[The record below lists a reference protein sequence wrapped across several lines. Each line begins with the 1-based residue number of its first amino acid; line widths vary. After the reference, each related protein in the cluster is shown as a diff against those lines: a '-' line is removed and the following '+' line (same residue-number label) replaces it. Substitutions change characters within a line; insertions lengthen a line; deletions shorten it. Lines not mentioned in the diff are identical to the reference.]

1 MTHTKL
7 GVSPSQ
13 LRWLGACQ
21 FQLRQWHRLNGSA
34 CDTCHKVL
42 NVCSFQQDG
51 WARAAA
57 RGRMTFCVV
66 WGGNLLWLPSS
77 CLLRLSAL
85 VSSEHIKTQTNKPC
99 HFEAPALVTSLLSGM
114 SSGIWSH
121 SPVGGC
127 EVYKHMQEG
136 TLSLFFS
143 HTHKRLRNW
152 NASLS

>member
-21 FQLRQWHRLNGSA
+21 FQLHQWHWLNGSA

-51 WARAAA
+51 WARAEA

-66 WGGNLLWLPSS
+66 LGGDLLWLSSS
-77 CLLRLSAL
+77 CLLRLSAP

-99 HFEAPALVTSLLSGM
+99 HFETPALVTRLLNGTSA
-114 SSGIWSH
+114 GIWSQSTVGSGV
-121 SPVGGC
+121 SPHASMHAL
-127 EVYKHMQEG
+127 KHTQSCKPAHMFK
-136 TLSLFFS
+136 LI
-143 HTHKRLRNW
+143 KIRNK
-152 NASLS
+152 